1 MKQFNRI
8 KIEIILQYFI
18 ELIFA
23 TRSTDE
29 ANTMHNTAKSKTNY
43 HSKMVCLAHKVQ
55 TFLKLNKI
63 TYQ

>member
-8 KIEIILQYFI
+8 KIENILQYFI

-29 ANTMHNTAKSKTNY
+29 ANTMHNTAKSKN
-43 HSKMVCLAHKVQ
+43 
-55 TFLKLNKI
+55 KLSFQNGMFG
-63 TYQ
+63 T

>member
-23 TRSTDE
+23 SRNTDE
-29 ANTMHNTAKSKTNY
+29 ANTMHNTAKSKNKLSFQNGMFGTYGTNF
-43 HSKMVCLAHKVQ
+43 SEIK
-55 TFLKLNKI
+55 
-63 TYQ
+63 